1 MPRYDLPNHAPQP
14 LRLVQRLVN
23 TVDFERDRD
32 WLADLLAEEGVEAT
46 AGELERAR
54 EVREAIRELLYANNR
69 QATDGDPHA
78 VLSRA
83 AGRADFTLDLEAP
96 SLVPS
101 AGGVDG
107 LLGRV
112 LAVAYGAM
120 VDGSWSRLKA
130 CRNHGCRWAF
140 YDYSRNRSASW
151 CSMQLCGNRTKTRT
165 YRRRHGSAT
174 QRSS

>member
-1 MPRYDLPNHAPQP
+1 MPRYDLPNHAPEP

-32 WLADLLAEEGVEAT
+32 WLADLLSEEGMQATPVE
-46 AGELERAR
+46 LDRAR

-69 QATDGDPHA
+69 QTIEGDPYE
-78 VLSRA
+78 VLRRA
-83 AGRADFTLDLEAP
+83 ADRAGFALDLEVPALAP
-96 SLVPS
+96 S
-101 AGGVDG
+101 ADGVDG

-112 LAVAYGAM
+112 LAIAYGAM

-151 CSMQLCGNRTKTRT
+151 CSMQLCGNRTKTRA
-165 YRRRHGSAT
+165 YRRRHGASA
-174 QRSS
+174 

>member
-1 MPRYDLPNHAPQP
+1 VPRYDLPNHAPEP

-23 TVDFERDRD
+23 TVDFERSRD
-32 WLADLLAEEGVEAT
+32 WLTDLLAEEGMQAT
-46 AGELERAR
+46 PDELERVR
-54 EVREAIRELLYANNR
+54 ETREAIRELLYANNR
-69 QATDGDPHA
+69 QATKGDPYG
-78 VLSRA
+78 VLRRA
-83 AGRADFTLDLEAP
+83 AERAGFTLDLEAP
-96 SLVPS
+96 SLVAS
-101 AGGVDG
+101 APGVDG

-151 CSMQLCGNRTKTRT
+151 CSMQLCGNRTKTRA
-165 YRRRHGSAT
+165 YRRRHGAAV
-174 QRSS
+174 

>member
-1 MPRYDLPNHAPQP
+1 VPRYDLPNHAPQP

-23 TVDFERDRD
+23 TVDFERERD
-32 WLADLLAEEGVEAT
+32 WLADLLAEEGMEARSDEV
-46 AGELERAR
+46 ARAR

-69 QATDGDPHA
+69 QATEGDPHA
-78 VLSRA
+78 VLRRA
-83 AGRADFTLDLEAP
+83 ADRAGFTLDFATPALDATA
-96 SLVPS
+96 S
-101 AGGVDG
+101 GVDG

-120 VDGSWSRLKA
+120 VDGTWSRLKA

-151 CSMQLCGNRTKTRT
+151 CSMQLCGNRTKTRA
-165 YRRRHGSAT
+165 YRRRHGTTA
-174 QRSS
+174 